1 MKAMKA
7 MKAKRV
13 SNIAK
18 GTRANASV
26 FLGKQKKTSA
36 GKTKSDLVRSKK
48 GKIVTKKM
56 SAKGKKA
63 YGNIKGWVVAV
74 KKARK
79 VLGVKGF
86 QLVKKGTPLY
96 LKAKEI
102 CGQ

>member
-1 MKAMKA
+1 
-7 MKAKRV
+7 
-13 SNIAK
+13 
-18 GTRANASV
+18 
-26 FLGKQKKTSA
+26 
-36 GKTKSDLVRSKK
+36 
-48 GKIVTKKM
+48 M

-74 KKARK
+74 QKARK

-96 LKAKEI
+96 IKAKEI